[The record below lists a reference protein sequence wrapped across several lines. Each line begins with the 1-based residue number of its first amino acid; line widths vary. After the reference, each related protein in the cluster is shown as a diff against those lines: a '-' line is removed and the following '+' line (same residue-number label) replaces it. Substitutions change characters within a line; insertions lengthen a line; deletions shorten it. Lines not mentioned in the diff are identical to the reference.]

1 MNTSTSI
8 IQLDNVS
15 RTFREGSRSH
25 AVLSDVS
32 MTVAPGEFVVL
43 LGKSGSGKTTL
54 LHLIAGIESAD
65 SGTVIVAG
73 ENLTAANDRERTLF
87 RRRRLGIIFQ
97 SLNLIPTLTV
107 RENVELRLEL
117 NRIRDADRI
126 ARGEALLRHVEL
138 ADRADSSP
146 DVLSGGEQQ
155 RVAIAAALVH
165 DPDLILADEPTG
177 NLDTARGGEIVDLLD
192 QLVRRDGKT
201 LVMATHSLEMVGIAD
216 RVLTIEEGRI
226 VEVAAGG
233 TQA

>member
-8 IQLDNVS
+8 IQLENVS